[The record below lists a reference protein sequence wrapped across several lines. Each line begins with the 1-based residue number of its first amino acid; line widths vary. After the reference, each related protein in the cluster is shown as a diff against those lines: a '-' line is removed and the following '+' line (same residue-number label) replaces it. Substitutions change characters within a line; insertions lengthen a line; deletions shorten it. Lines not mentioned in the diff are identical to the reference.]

1 MNFKKIISIL
11 LCALTLLGCAYP
23 TKNAKNKET
32 NTVTISTEKRND
44 TKVNEELKVE
54 SNTNN
59 NNTEKTNISGCN
71 GIEENQEEIQ
81 KENQIDENIV
91 EQPQYEEEIEI
102 VKESDENKEE
112 NRESQVDEKIEEKE
126 EPQNQVITADE
137 ARALLI
143 ANVNL
148 VKKFLEEGHTVGIIE
163 DSNNNNWKE
172 IVKHWGIP
180 EEDFICFA
188 APQDLEWS
196 MVYAVGLSSGN
207 VYELPNQ
214 GYVPAYL
221 MQNNNRVQEYNWIE

>member
-23 TKNAKNKET
+23 TKNAKNKQT
-32 NTVTISTEKRND
+32 NTITISTEKRND

-54 SNTNN
+54 NNTNN
-59 NNTEKTNISGCN
+59 IEKTDISGCN
-71 GIEENQEEIQ
+71 DMEENQEEIQ

-91 EQPQYEEEIEI
+91 EQPQYEEEI

-112 NRESQVDEKIEEKE
+112 NRESKVDEKIEEKE

-172 IVKHWGIP
+172 IVTHWGIP

-214 GYVPAYL
+214 GCVPAYL
-221 MQNNNRVQEYNWIE
+221 MQNNNRVQEYNWIER

>member
-23 TKNAKNKET
+23 TKNAKNKEA
-32 NTVTISTEKRND
+32 NTITISTEKRND
-44 TKVNEELKVE
+44 TKVNEKLKVE
-54 SNTNN
+54 NNTNN
-59 NNTEKTNISGCN
+59 IEKTNISGCN
-71 GIEENQEEIQ
+71 DIEENQEEIQ

-91 EQPQYEEEIEI
+91 EQPQYEEEI

-137 ARALLI
+137 ARELLI

>member
-23 TKNAKNKET
+23 TKNAKNKQT
-32 NTVTISTEKRND
+32 NTITISTEKRND

-54 SNTNN
+54 NNTNN
-59 NNTEKTNISGCN
+59 IEKTDISGCN
-71 GIEENQEEIQ
+71 DMEENQEEIQ

-91 EQPQYEEEIEI
+91 EQPQYEEEI

-163 DSNNNNWKE
+163 DSNNNKWKE

-214 GYVPAYL
+214 GCVPAYL

>member
-23 TKNAKNKET
+23 TKNAKNKQT
-32 NTVTISTEKRND
+32 NTITISTEKRND

-54 SNTNN
+54 NNTNN
-59 NNTEKTNISGCN
+59 IEKTDISGCN
-71 GIEENQEEIQ
+71 DMEENQEEIQ

-91 EQPQYEEEIEI
+91 EQPQYEEEI

-214 GYVPAYL
+214 GCVPAYL